1 MMHQSAPVSFSILAL
16 SCVLLHSGRAGKVF
30 PFLFFVR
37 GFTCGPHG
45 TDQQQTTDWGRPER
59 AGVTDGLRLPASP
72 LISSEEKPE
81 THGLKGCRADEQVGR
96 QTDRR
101 TNASI
106 GRHPESRQT
115 HRQMYRQRLQTGSVS
130 VQGAGDTPLQRHRRT
145 RRRHS
150 DDTI

>member
-1 MMHQSAPVSFSILAL
+1 M
-16 SCVLLHSGRAGKVF
+16 
-30 PFLFFVR
+30 FFVW
-37 GFTCGPHG
+37 GFTCGPHGTNQAG
-45 TDQQQTTDWGRPER
+45 TDQQQTTDWGRAER

-101 TNASI
+101 TNAPI

-130 VQGAGDTPLQRHRRT
+130 VQGLELMETPCSKDTDGLGADTLTTP
-145 RRRHS
+145 S
-150 DDTI
+150 DTDTHTHLCEKHLK